1 MYQVFSHPPGQ
12 PRTVLGYFPG
22 NIPGEAIA
30 AATVALN
37 LPPNAPAIGAW
48 LVLTRCLVQQQV
60 FISIRPQIQG
70 YNEGAISHNANTV
83 FVNCRAFLGQQGHN
97 VLHHRM
103 NIDGMFQNANGGYV
117 MGAGGGVGFVGYRDF
132 ENQQQAI
139 DYLQS
144 LGFNLNLDD
153 GGMNLINPLNLPQ
166 NNAGALPANNQAPLV
181 QVQPPKIINYSIPDL
196 TIHPPRSVRV
206 RIGGYAHLARLLDK
220 ARAEIHGKNAG
231 YHYDCPIDKLLFAF
245 TGVSAEAM
253 LAEIKSGKSDLEI
266 LTWLNANTKRQAF
279 EVIAW
284 SAWLEQVGPGS
295 AEGHEWIAG
304 VIKGNNS
311 ARDDIRS
318 FAEMLDLD
326 DYISYGGKA

>member
-1 MYQVFSHPPGQ
+1 
-12 PRTVLGYFPG
+12 LLDLDAE
-22 NIPGEAIA
+22 IE
-30 AATVALN
+30 
-37 LPPNAPAIGAW
+37 
-48 LVLTRCLVQQQV
+48 
-60 FISIRPQIQG
+60 
-70 YNEGAISHNANTV
+70 
-83 FVNCRAFLGQQGHN
+83 
-97 VLHHRM
+97 
-103 NIDGMFQNANGGYV
+103 
-117 MGAGGGVGFVGYRDF
+117 
-132 ENQQQAI
+132 QQQAAREHI
-139 DYLQS
+139 VIP
-144 LGFNLNLDD
+144 DD
-153 GGMNLINPLNLPQ
+153 TGGLHAGRGEKSSFHQTAACAKADSHNYSPLM
-166 NNAGALPANNQAPLV
+166 
-181 QVQPPKIINYSIPDL
+181 INYSIPDL

-231 YHYDCPIDKLLFAF
+231 YHYDCPVDKLLFAF

-311 ARDDIRS
+311 TRDDIRS
-318 FAEMLDLD
+318 FAELLDLD